1 MYKYRKS
8 KFLILIPAYNELKNL
23 KKFAKKINNLAPVCI
38 LDDCSIDKTE
48 EWLLK
53 NNIKYI
59 KNKKNLGYEKN
70 LINAIEK
77 FRKKCDYL
85 ITFDGDGQHKIS
97 DLKKILNIKIDNDII
112 ICNRKKKNRFL
123 EVIISYMSD
132 SLFGFKDP
140 LSGFK
145 VYKTKILKKK
155 NFKEIGNYFLIDFLF
170 NLINKHLKIL
180 NIEIIT
186 SKRIG
191 DPKVG
196 GSVSL
201 FLKEAKI
208 LLRLISIFIISKK
221 IKNTPIEK
229 NLNT

>member
-23 KKFAKKINNLAPVCI
+23 KKFVKKINDLAPICI

-77 FRKKCDYL
+77 YRKKYNYL

-97 DLKKILNIKIDNDII
+97 DLKKILNLKTDYDII
-112 ICNRKKKNRFL
+112 ICNRKNKNRFL
-123 EVIISYMSD
+123 EFIISYMSNL
-132 SLFGFKDP
+132 LFGLKDP

-145 VYKTKILKKK
+145 VYKTKILKKN

-170 NLINKHLKIL
+170 NLIKKHLKIL

-191 DPKVG
+191 EPKVG
-196 GSVSL
+196 RSASL
-201 FLKEAKI
+201 FLKEVKI
-208 LLRLISIFIISKK
+208 LLRLISLFITSKK
-221 IKNTPIEK
+221 N
-229 NLNT
+229 